1 MNLVAL
7 IVLFAGTVYSWSGPS
22 HIIIYMIARKE
33 IGEKQTALVDKIIAE
48 LPEPDVNYKN
58 PYEIAMWPDDLKSYF
73 KGLNGFHFYDQ
84 LFYDGIDPKDVTAVV
99 DPVYNVANAVII
111 CYNTLKHKAPFP
123 FHFDGRFE
131 KSFALRYLIHTV
143 GDLHQP
149 LHAASR
155 CTKQKPGCDGGGNG
169 FKIKKSAFTNNL
181 HALWD
186 HVMDLIPFESRPLT
200 QKGIGRYQ
208 ARADEITKQ
217 FPRSSLAA
225 DLAIKDIWEIARKN
239 FEIAVNYAYK
249 DIRENEEPS
258 EQYIK
263 SRYEICKRQIALA
276 GYRLADMLKEI
287 VYSEAEAEAQ

>member
-1 MNLVAL
+1 MNL
-7 IVLFAGTVYSWSGPS
+7 IVFILLFAGTVYSWSGPS
-22 HIIIYMIARKE
+22 HIIIYMIAREE
-33 IGEKQTALVDKIIAE
+33 IGEQKSALLDKIINE
-48 LPEPDVNYKN
+48 LPEPEVNYKN

-73 KGLNGFHFYDQ
+73 KGLDGFHFYDQ

-111 CYNTLKHKAPFP
+111 CYKTLKYKAPFP
-123 FHFDGRFE
+123 FHFDGHFE

-155 CTKQKPGCDGGGNG
+155 CTKEKPKCDGGGNG

-186 HVMDLIPFESRPLT
+186 HAMDMIPFEKRPLT
-200 QKGIGRYQ
+200 KQGIERYKT
-208 ARADEITKQ
+208 RANDIMKE
-217 FPRSSLAA
+217 FPRSDLAA

-239 FEIAVNYAYK
+239 FEIAVNYAYNG
-249 DIRENEEPS
+249 IHENEEPTK
-258 EQYIK
+258 EYLETRFK
-263 SRYEICKRQIALA
+263 ICRRQIALS

-287 VYSEAEAEAQ
+287 VYTEGEVQ